1 MIKARFYKSFLLI
14 INENIPKNW
23 KREKLYRK
31 ISMKCEICGIEKAHY
46 ELLLKSGETMKVCV
60 YCLEDLSRE
69 YLTVEIKELIQDG

>member
-1 MIKARFYKSFLLI
+1 
-14 INENIPKNW
+14 
-23 KREKLYRK
+23 
-31 ISMKCEICGIEKAHY
+31 MKCEICGIEKAHY